1 MNELEE
7 KLKRKPAGVFTLS
20 LETIE
25 RINVL
30 RAQYIL
36 VYLAWVGIQL
46 YFIVRYTQTQGQLP
60 LWPVMVLTNL
70 MYVFFA
76 VRFVQVLRLM
86 RYTFWMY
93 LPACVMAIIP
103 MPGVLMVA
111 YIDRGISKTLRKGL
125 DAREA
130 QLKAQN
136 EQVN

>member
-1 MNELEE
+1 
-7 KLKRKPAGVFTLS
+7 
-20 LETIE
+20 
-25 RINVL
+25 
-30 RAQYIL
+30 
-36 VYLAWVGIQL
+36 
-46 YFIVRYTQTQGQLP
+46 
-60 LWPVMVLTNL
+60 MVLTNL
-70 MYVFFA
+70 IYVFFA